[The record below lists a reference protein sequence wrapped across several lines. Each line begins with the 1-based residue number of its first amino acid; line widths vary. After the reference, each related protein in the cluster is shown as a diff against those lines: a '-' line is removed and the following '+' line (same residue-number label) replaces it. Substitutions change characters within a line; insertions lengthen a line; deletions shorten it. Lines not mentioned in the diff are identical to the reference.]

1 MHIHECKLKT
11 QEELQELDSMFLIS
25 SYSHSKLKQYSR
37 NQKAFEMLYIYNFRA
52 KASATTIAGQAYHYA
67 LERFFKE
74 KKDGIHLSIIDL
86 EMLIFNFIDEQK
98 DENWKL
104 QKMTPTI
111 EECKIKAT
119 DSALKGIR
127 NFYSEIDVYLDE
139 IDEIS
144 EVELYF
150 SEFLTINGVD
160 IPMRCN
166 GKIDIKF
173 RSKQG
178 KMVLG
183 DHKLRSIYTP
193 EEEIALT
200 SGSQAVIYSKGSES
214 LTGQKV
220 DEVWFFENK
229 IAKNKD
235 NSPQIQV
242 SKIKMN
248 PDTIRLYESLVYEPL
263 RAVLKA
269 TSDPDHVY
277 LINDSDNFVDMAEI
291 YDFWGKTIMGEMDGC
306 DIEESKRELIEKR
319 TKKIR
324 DASINVISPKVI
336 KDFRKNASKFI
347 KYDMTNTDMTTAEKI
362 EHVLKTKQIHVSVAH
377 ELSGYS
383 SNTYLLEF
391 SAGTN
396 ISSIYSKR
404 LDIANALN
412 VANVRIPQNLQ
423 MYNDKSYMGI
433 ETAKKRN
440 KDLIWDAKYLED
452 MKIPI
457 GIDNMGD
464 LIFWNLKNESTANKF
479 TSGSVG
485 AGKSANIISD
495 LEYVLLLKEVKRI
508 SIFDPKREFLKYSKN
523 KKVTVYNDYLEME
536 LAMKALV
543 DEMDEKIKQG
553 VKEYVYVIIDEYA
566 DILGNTRKGKEL
578 DKMEM
583 VQDGFY
589 APKKMMGIPMPP
601 EPKMKLKKTGQI
613 ASFEENFMKLA
624 QKGRSSGFRIDA
636 ATQISTA
643 DVLTSK
649 IKVNFPVIVCFRMP
663 KEANSRVALDE
674 SGAEMLT
681 GAGDGLIKSP
691 DFPEVTRFQAFYKP
705 D

>member
-11 QEELQELDSMFLIS
+11 PEELQELDSLFLIS
-25 SYSHSKLKQYSR
+25 SWSYSKLKQYAR
-37 NQKAFEMLYIYNFRA
+37 NPKAFEMLYIYNYRA

-67 LERFFKE
+67 LEMFFKN
-74 KKDGIHLSIIDL
+74 KKDGVELGLVEL

-98 DENWKL
+98 EENWKL
-104 QKMTPTI
+104 QKTTPTV
-111 EECKIKAT
+111 EECKAKANE
-119 DSALKGIR
+119 SALKGIR
-127 NFYSEIDVYLDE
+127 NFYEEISVYLEE
-139 IDEIS
+139 IDEIL
-144 EVELYF
+144 EVEVFF

-160 IPMRCN
+160 IQMKCN

-178 KMVLG
+178 KIVIG
-183 DHKLRSIYTP
+183 DHKLRSVYTP
-193 EEEIALT
+193 EEEIGLT
-200 SGSQAVIYSKGSES
+200 SGSQAVLYAKGSES
-214 LTGQKV
+214 QSGQHV

-235 NSPQIQV
+235 GSPQIRL
-242 SKIKMN
+242 SKIEMTH
-248 PDTIRLYESLVYEPL
+248 DTRRLYESLIYEPI
-263 RAVLKA
+263 RAVLHA

-291 YDFWGKTIMGEMDGC
+291 YDFWGKTILGEMEDC
-306 DIEESKRELIEKR
+306 EIEESKRELIEMR

-324 DASINVISPKVI
+324 DASINVVSPKVI
-336 KDFRKNASKFI
+336 KDFRKHASKYI

-362 EHVLKTKQIHVSVAH
+362 EHVLKTKQIYANVAH

-396 ISSIYSKR
+396 IASIYSKR

-412 VANVRIPQNLQ
+412 VPNVRIPTNLQ
-423 MYNDKSYMGI
+423 MFNDKSYMAI
-433 ETAKKRN
+433 ETSKKRE
-440 KDLIWDAKYLED
+440 KDLIWDKKYLDD
-452 MKIPI
+452 MKIPL
-457 GIDNMGD
+457 GIDNMGN
-464 LIFWNLKNESTANKF
+464 LVFWNLKNESTANKF

-485 AGKSANIISD
+485 SGKSVNIISD
-495 LEYVLLLKEVKRI
+495 LEYVLLIKEVKRI
-508 SIFDPKREFLKYSKN
+508 AIFDPKMEFVKYSKN

-543 DEMDEKIKQG
+543 DEMDEKIKEG

-566 DILGNTRKGKEL
+566 DILGNVRKGKQL

-643 DVLTSK
+643 DVLTSR

-674 SGAEMLT
+674 SGAESLT

>member
-1 MHIHECKLKT
+1 MHIHECKLKS
-11 QEELQELDSMFLIS
+11 QEELQLLDSLFLIS
-25 SYSHSKLKQYSR
+25 SWSYSKVMQYAR
-37 NQKAFEMLYIYNFRA
+37 NPKAFEMLYIYGYRA
-52 KASATTIAGQAYHYA
+52 KASATTVAGQAYHYA
-67 LERFFKE
+67 LEMFFKN
-74 KKDGIHLSIIDL
+74 KKEGVELSMIDL
-86 EMLIFNFIDEQK
+86 ETLVFNYIDEQPR
-98 DENWKL
+98 DNWKL
-104 QKMTPTI
+104 QKTTPTV
-111 EECKIKAT
+111 EDCKIKANE
-119 DSALKGIR
+119 SALKGIR
-127 NFYSEIDVYLDE
+127 NFYNEINVYLDE
-139 IDEIS
+139 IEEIL
-144 EVELYF
+144 EVELFF

-160 IPMRCN
+160 IQMKCN
-166 GKIDIKF
+166 GKIDLKF
-173 RSKQG
+173 RSKSQ
-178 KMVLG
+178 KIILA
-183 DHKLRSIYTP
+183 DHKLRASYTP
-193 EEEIALT
+193 ENEIALT
-200 SGSQAVIYSKGSES
+200 SGKQAVIYTKAVES
-214 LTGQKV
+214 VTGEKV

-229 IAKNKD
+229 TSGNKD
-235 NSPQIQV
+235 KSPQIQL
-242 SKIKMN
+242 SKIEMTE
-248 PDTIRLYESLVYEPL
+248 DTVRLYESLVYEPL

-269 TSDPDHVY
+269 TSDPDHAY

-291 YDFWGKTIMGEMDGC
+291 YEFWTKTMMGEIDGFNF
-306 DIEESKRELIEKR
+306 EESKRELIELR

-324 DASINVISPKVI
+324 DASINIVSPKAI
-336 KDFRKNASKFI
+336 KQFRENASRFI
-347 KYDMTNTDMTTAEKI
+347 QYDMTNTNMTTAEKI
-362 EHVLKTKQIHVSVAH
+362 EHVLRTKQILVSVAH

-433 ETAKKRN
+433 ETAKKRD
-440 KDLIWDAKYLED
+440 KDLLWNKKYLED

-457 GIDNMGD
+457 GIDNMGN
-464 LIFWNLKNESTANKF
+464 LIFWNFKNESTANKF

-485 AGKSANIISD
+485 SGKSVNIISD

-508 SIFDPKREFLKYSKN
+508 AIFDPKREFIKYSKN

-543 DEMDEKIKQG
+543 DEMDEKIKEG

-566 DILGNTRKGKEL
+566 DILGNVRKGKEL